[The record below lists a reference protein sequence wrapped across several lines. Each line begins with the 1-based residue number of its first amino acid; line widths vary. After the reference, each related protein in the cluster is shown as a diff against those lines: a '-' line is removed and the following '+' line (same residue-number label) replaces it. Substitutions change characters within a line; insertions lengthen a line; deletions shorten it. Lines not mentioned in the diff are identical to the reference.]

1 MFYIFVVV
9 KWAFRRPFSLYQ
21 EMDRAALLLCCSL
34 RYNCINQSVMSTP
47 RHKKPGI
54 NKFLGSVSTRPAWTH
69 KSNWEEGAQSGQ
81 ALAVCSDRKTGKN
94 INLNQ
99 C

>member
-1 MFYIFVVV
+1 MSYIFVLV
-9 KWAFRRPFSLYQ
+9 KWIFWPPLSLYQ
-21 EMDRAALLLCCSL
+21 ENDTAAMLPCCTL
-34 RYNCINQSVMSTP
+34 RYNCINQPVMSTP

-81 ALAVCSDRKTGKN
+81 GSGCLLRSQDWEKH
-94 INLNQ
+94 
-99 C
+99 